1 MHYETHITVACEDTG
16 RWQETCTAL
25 GIRPLVIR
33 LPEGD
38 HPLQLMCAATMDGT
52 FTAARAWMDGIAARL
67 AAEGYDILRT
77 KLESAL
83 VDVNPDPA
91 LYYECHFKLAFTEQP
106 DAHLLEEL
114 KKDGIYASEDL
125 LTTGGGT
132 YAWYMTTRQ
141 YGGTPTE
148 ARNAFADA
156 LTKVRA
162 RFAVKA
168 AHFEHVVHDSW
179 PEIDHGWLPLEKVAL
194 A

>member
-1 MHYETHITVACEDTG
+1 MHYETHITVASEDAG
-16 RWQETCTAL
+16 RWQETCRAL

-38 HPLQLMCAATMDGT
+38 HPLQLMCAATVDGT
-52 FTAARAWMDGIAARL
+52 SAEARAWVETL
-67 AAEGYDILRT
+67 ADRIRTEGYEVLRT

-106 DAHLLEEL
+106 DVQLLEEL

-125 LTTGGGT
+125 LATGGT

-141 YGGTPTE
+141 YGGAPAE

-156 LTKVRA
+156 LVKVRA

-168 AHFEHVVHDSW
+168 AHFEHVVLDSW
-179 PEIDHGWLPLEKVAL
+179 PEIDHGWLPLEQMA
-194 A
+194 AHA